1 MLIPGTRRSDRVTTS
16 LRLFVSGKDVHGSVF
31 AVECRTAVL
40 SRHGARIVLLQ
51 HINPHEELSVRVI
64 STGLEADMLVIGA
77 ISETSE
83 GIHYGMRFVD
93 PKIELWGIEFPPI
106 TNEADSVAKV
116 LLECEACKY
125 TAVVYL
131 REFEV
136 EVFDAKGKISLRC
149 KQCQEVTT
157 WKVSEREPSAPF
169 EASAQPPLKPSPPPP
184 PRAKDGA
191 DRRRARRLDLKMTA
205 CIRTATHGDDVVP
218 TENVSKGGFGFKSA
232 NKYAVGMV
240 VEVAVPYSP
249 EAANIFSLGR
259 ISGLR
264 ALPGE
269 GRYAYGVCYLRE
281 AQVRKE

>member
-31 AVECRTAVL
+31 AGECRSAVL
-40 SRHGARIVLLQ
+40 SRHGARIIISQ
-51 HINPHEELSVRVI
+51 QIKPHEELSVRVI

-77 ISETSE
+77 ISETPE
-83 GIHYGMRFVD
+83 GTHYGMRFVD
-93 PKIELWGIEFPPI
+93 PQIDLWQIEFPPI
-106 TNEADSVAKV
+106 MDESESVAKV
-116 LLECEACKY
+116 LLECEACRH

-136 EVFDAKGKISLRC
+136 EVFDAQGKISLRC
-149 KQCQEVTT
+149 KQCEAVTT
-157 WKVSEREPSAPF
+157 WKLSEREPSAPF
-169 EASAQPPLKPSPPPP
+169 APAPELPLKNPPPP
-184 PRAKDGA
+184 PPVKGGA

-205 CIRTATHGDDVVP
+205 CIRTASYGDDVVP
-218 TENVSKGGFGFKSA
+218 TENVSKGGFGFKSP
-232 NKYAVGMV
+232 NKYPVGMV

-264 ALPGE
+264 ALPDQ
-269 GRYAYGVCYLRE
+269 GRYAYGICYLRE
-281 AQVRKE
+281 TEVRKD